1 MTVIIYYLLGVS
13 RLQIRSINDGV
24 GDYKKYKKKN
34 DLIKRHLYTEVN
46 DHDAG

>member
-1 MTVIIYYLLGVS
+1 MSVIIYYLLDVS

-24 GDYKKYKKKN
+24 GDYKKYKKN